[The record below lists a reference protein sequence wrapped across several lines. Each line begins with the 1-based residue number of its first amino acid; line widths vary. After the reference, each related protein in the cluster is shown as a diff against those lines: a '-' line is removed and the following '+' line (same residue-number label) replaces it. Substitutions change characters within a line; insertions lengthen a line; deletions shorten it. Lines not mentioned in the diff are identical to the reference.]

1 MNVLQKIVIIYVIHL
16 AFQMDMLYMNCVCI
30 LKACFKQIDNN
41 LVNLRELLTN
51 DEPCR
56 LSGTYTAQRTPFILL
71 DITALKKQHLAING
85 AVRMLNMVFSLQLV
99 STILMAFAHIIFN
112 MYFYF
117 IVIIKNSVSMTDL
130 QRHSLYMYFIIFI
143 TYYIIKLGMILW
155 ACETS
160 KNQALEIKSTVRD
173 VFNHTNNEQI
183 KYELELFSLQV
194 LHCENV
200 FSAKWIII
208 DAALFKSLISNIT
221 TYLLILVQFLYMSKS
236 CVENLFR

>member
-1 MNVLQKIVIIYVIHL
+1 
-16 AFQMDMLYMNCVCI
+16 
-30 LKACFKQIDNN
+30 
-41 LVNLRELLTN
+41 
-51 DEPCR
+51 
-56 LSGTYTAQRTPFILL
+56 
-71 DITALKKQHLAING
+71 
-85 AVRMLNMVFSLQLV
+85 MLNMVFSLQLV
-99 STILMAFAHIIFN
+99 STILMAFARITFN
-112 MYFYF
+112 IYFYF
-117 IVIIKNSVSMTDL
+117 IVIIQNSVSMTDL
-130 QRHSLYMYFIIFI
+130 QRHSLYMNFIIFI

-208 DAALFKSLISNIT
+208 DAALFKSLIGNIT
-221 TYLLILVQFLYMSKS
+221 TYLLILVQLLYMSKS
-236 CVENLFR
+236 CVENLSS